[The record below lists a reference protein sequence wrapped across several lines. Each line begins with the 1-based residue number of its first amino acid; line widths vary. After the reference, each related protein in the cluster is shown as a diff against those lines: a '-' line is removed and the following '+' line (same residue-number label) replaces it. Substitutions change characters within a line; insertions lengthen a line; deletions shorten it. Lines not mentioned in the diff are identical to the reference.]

1 MPGLRIRRKPP
12 PATTTGFTAGD
23 RARCNIPTLLKRA
36 TGTSGRYTISAVR
49 ALPLRFRGGQRSTN
63 KPAFRH
69 NVVLQA
75 TDGHQAVCVLTD
87 GAIERP
93 TLIPA
98 EVLPSR
104 QADRGDGPV
113 LDGKRWRAKN
123 GDESNAIDPN
133 ADFPPIGPVLPETYP
148 GTIAVA
154 ISVDRL
160 RRVAAGLGTDTIT
173 LLVPPA
179 KKTPGKP
186 KTPATVRDPIGVCPA
201 GKDDTEGVAVMLP
214 VECQRSQAY
223 YNRVREAVI
232 EAEQPGKRKKTR
244 RSSKTMKEVAA

>member
-12 PATTTGFTAGD
+12 PSSTRFAGGGHT
-23 RARCNIPTLLKRA
+23 RCNIPTLLKRA
-36 TGTSGRYTISAVR
+36 TGTSGRYTLSAVR
-49 ALPLRFRGGQRSTN
+49 ALPLRFHGGQRSTK
-63 KPAFRH
+63 KPAFHH

-75 TDGHQAVCVLTD
+75 TDGHQAVCVLTE

-113 LDGKRWRAKN
+113 LDGKRWRATN
-123 GDESNAIDPN
+123 GEESDVIDPD
-133 ADFPPIGPVLPETYP
+133 AAFPSIGPVLPETCP

-154 ISVDRL
+154 ISIDRL
-160 RRVAAGLGTDTIT
+160 RRVAAGLGTDTVT
-173 LLVPPA
+173 LLVPTA

-186 KTPATVRDPIGVCPA
+186 KSSETVRDPLGVCPA
-201 GKDDTEGVAVMLP
+201 GNDDTEGVAVMLP
-214 VECQRSQAY
+214 AECQRSQAY